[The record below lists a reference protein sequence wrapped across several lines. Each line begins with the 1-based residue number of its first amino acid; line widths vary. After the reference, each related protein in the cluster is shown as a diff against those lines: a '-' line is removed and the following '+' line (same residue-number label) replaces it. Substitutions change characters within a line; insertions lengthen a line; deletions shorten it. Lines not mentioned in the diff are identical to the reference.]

1 MSNHVAFSKSALEAY
16 QFPDREKGVSI
27 VSAAK
32 LIGIFIS
39 LIVGIF
45 CSEIILWQF
54 FKFGSLLSIFVSIFI
69 ALAILVA
76 MAWTDLRS
84 KEEDPT
90 GYEPIPNGALCLLP
104 SLTGFYLFMLAPF
117 WNASGYCSNQVKV
130 YLDDNVFGES
140 VNSPVLSDQSTCLR
154 NSVDYMSLAEW
165 IIIVPFTLL
174 ILAPFFFIF
183 FKWLFGYIEENWERK
198 ESKTETPSVSSILDG
213 LRQELETK
221 TYRKNESEI
230 FYFRFPEARMNE
242 CTEEEKK
249 LVIKYYQALIKDLP
263 NVYSK
268 ESERKTLVNRIK
280 SITKKIDDAQEAI
293 NKLKTYQF

>member
-1 MSNHVAFSKSALEAY
+1 M
-16 QFPDREKGVSI
+16 
-27 VSAAK
+27 SAAK
-32 LIGIFIS
+32 LIGILIS
-39 LIVGIF
+39 LIVGMF

-90 GYEPIPNGALCLLP
+90 GYEPTPNGALCLLP

-130 YLDDNVFGES
+130 YLDDNVSGES

-154 NSVDYMSLAEW
+154 NSIDYMSLAEW
-165 IIIVPFTLL
+165 IIIVPFTCL

-183 FKWLFGYIEENWERK
+183 YKWLIGYIEENWERK
-198 ESKTETPSVSSILDG
+198 ESKTQIPSVSSILDG
-213 LRQELETK
+213 LRQELEAK
-221 TYRKNESEI
+221 TYRENETEI
-230 FYFRFPEARMNE
+230 FYFRFPEERINE

-249 LVIKYYQALIKDLP
+249 LVIKYYQALIEDLP

-268 ESERKTLVNRIK
+268 ESERTTLVNRIK